1 MLSSTTK
8 NRKRRVRRKKN
19 KLDQWDTSA
28 KPTRRSRKSASSD
41 DTYQKLHAQIG
52 AIESFLEKKQLAEAQ
67 RLEMRQQNILPPPDG
82 LKRRRKERAMSLA
95 EKRRYNATR
104 NKNGFKFLLLFCLA
118 CGIAW
123 WLIFSGI

>member
-1 MLSSTTK
+1 MLSSTPK

-19 KLDQWDTSA
+19 KLDQWDASA
-28 KPTRRSRKSASSD
+28 KPARKSRKPETPA

-52 AIESFLEKKQLAEAQ
+52 AIESFLEKRQRAEAQ
-67 RLEMRQQNILPPPDG
+67 KLQMRQQNILPPPDG
-82 LKRRRKERAMSLA
+82 LKKKRTRRAMSLA

-104 NKNGFKFLLLFCLA
+104 NRNGIKFLFLFCLA

-123 WLIFSGI
+123 WLIFAGI